1 MKNISIVIL
10 ILLSSFTN
18 YSQEFKKGTQVL
30 SAGIGFGSN
39 WGLGNGGTQT
49 PALSVSYEQG
59 IWDIDGPG
67 VISLGGYIGHK
78 SFHRNY
84 DSPYYWSKQRLS
96 YTMIGAR
103 SAYHFNMVEVDNL
116 DLYAGAMLSF
126 NIARY
131 KFEDGFK
138 DPNNTIA
145 PFGFDRNGSYGSRVG
160 LSFYGGARYFFNS
173 QFAAFGEIGYGVSYL
188 TLGIAYRL

>member
-1 MKNISIVIL
+1 MKNIGIIVL
-10 ILLSSFTN
+10 IILSSLTN
-18 YSQEFKKGTQVL
+18 YSQEFKKGTQVM
-30 SAGIGFGSN
+30 SAGVGFGSN
-39 WGLGNGGTQT
+39 WGFGNGGTQT

-78 SFHRNY
+78 SFRYSY
-84 DSPYYWSKQRLS
+84 DSPYYWYKQRLS

-103 SAYHFNMVEVDNL
+103 SAYHFNMLEVDNL

-131 KFEDGFK
+131 KFEDGYH
-138 DPNNTIA
+138 DPNYTGTLI
-145 PFGFDRNGSYGSRVG
+145 GFDRNRSYGSRVG
-160 LSFYGGARYFFNS
+160 LSFYAGARYFFNS